1 MIAESPSSNSGRGR
15 TAHEQAAA
23 KLRQFILSG
32 RAKEEGL
39 LAPEEKLAKQLG
51 VSRLTLRAAVA
62 ILVEQGLLTVAAGLG
77 THVRSWKRDG
87 SFELFNTRL
96 RMAQGT
102 DEAEP
107 LMKQALW
114 LRRTMYCG
122 AVELLC
128 TGKPKLDYAKAGAFM
143 LGGLFLGHAG
153 PAAKQLD
160 EEEKVLCNLIEAT
173 DNTPAIMLAHAVRRS
188 FAGIGHW
195 SAARPTL
202 NNATKDFVELVELL
216 EDRKQP
222 AAEKAMLAICRLREK
237 AYVEL
242 ASADRAD

>member
-1 MIAESPSSNSGRGR
+1 MIAQSPSSNSGRGR

-23 KLRQFILSG
+23 KLRRFILSE
-32 RAKEEGL
+32 KVKHEGL
-39 LAPEEKLAKQLG
+39 LPPEERLAKQLG
-51 VSRLTLRAAVA
+51 VSRLTLRSAVA
-62 ILVEQGLLTVAAGLG
+62 ILVEQGLLTVAAGVG
-77 THVRSWKRDG
+77 THVRSWKTDG
-87 SFELFNTRL
+87 SFELFGTRL

-143 LGGLFLGHAG
+143 LGGLFLGHEG
-153 PAAKQLD
+153 PAGKQLD
-160 EEEKVLCNLIEAT
+160 EEEKVMCNLIEAT
-173 DNTPAIMLAHAVRRS
+173 DNTPAIMLAHALRRT
-188 FAGIGHW
+188 FAAIGHW
-195 SAARPTL
+195 SGAKPKL
-202 NNATKDFVELVELL
+202 NNATKDFIELVELL
-216 EDRKQP
+216 EERKQT
-222 AAEKAMLAICRLREK
+222 AAEKAMLAICKLREN